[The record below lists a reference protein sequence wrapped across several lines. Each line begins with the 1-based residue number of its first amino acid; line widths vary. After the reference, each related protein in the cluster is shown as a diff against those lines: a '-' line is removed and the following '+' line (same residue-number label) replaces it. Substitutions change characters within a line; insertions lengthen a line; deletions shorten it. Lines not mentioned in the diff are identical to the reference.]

1 MITVPERGK
10 PVECNKLSFAKTTD
24 VGALPKGADGVL
36 YDSRKPSIAYSVRR
50 KMSNKHGDAHQVPQD
65 ATEAQRSHDGGLGG
79 YFRKKVAADEC
90 GKMMVFL
97 VWMTINTLL
106 FIEAFKRTESKIIDL
121 DLGLHIPAAPT
132 AKGMGAVLN
141 FNCALIAVPVLS
153 QVLRYLHKAKVTSVD
168 KNGYV
173 TYGKN
178 LDHYIPIGKNITF
191 HRKIA
196 WLTMLAAATHTVAHF
211 INYGAAARATY
222 VVFPHLDGVWITGVV
237 IIVCMVVM
245 YAAALET
252 VRCDCFNCFWF
263 SHHLF
268 LVFWGCLLYHGP
280 VFYIWS
286 GIPLTAYFWSRY
298 KRDQEIDCHVILQE
312 MVLEPPN
319 VVKLTMRNEE
329 TDRRFDMW
337 AYESGQYVRINCPF
351 IAPLEWH
358 PFTISSAPESGTLTL
373 HIKVTRPGGFTGK
386 LKKFMDALNV
396 NGHRIFALYNS
407 AQTQLGT
414 TYARVIEQPLLR
426 IDGPHSAP
434 CQHISE
440 YEHSILFGAG
450 VGLTPF
456 SSALCSIVD
465 HRWLRGRDPK
475 NVFLHWSFR
484 MSEFSMY
491 SWFVKLLST
500 VRARYLGKRLTDRQ
514 FFDVNLKIYLY
525 STRGFKGDQ
534 EQEVKKTM
542 KEKKVFEGYS
552 RSDPVVCTAVKNDPP
567 LGTRKKEFQ
576 LNIYEGDTVEL
587 IGSCKLEGVN
597 AWQKKDKRPAKTDAC
612 RIKVAENETNAKYFN
627 GVFEGD
633 RAGPAEGILPCS
645 PVGYSIVNFNGDDPW
660 TDADGVQGK
669 TVEIDGSKKR
679 VIPLENPLDKIL
691 LSSSPAGR
699 RVKAANLPDKFDV
712 IIPEENVEG
721 VRYFHRNGEGDDVA
735 NIEVLVSSGAKE
747 QGKKRG
753 HARVGWVNADA
764 LEMADVEVEPLR
776 VPPKHECFVVKTGR
790 PNYDDIFSEVR
801 SWHQHSPNE
810 FVGVFCCGPMG
821 KQLRAACKKYS
832 VVAKDKTDTTGT
844 TIFKLHAEVF

>member
-153 QVLRYLHKAKVTSVD
+153 QVLRYLHKAKVASVD
-168 KNGYV
+168 RNGYV

-211 INYGAAARATY
+211 INYGAAARQTY

-252 VRCDCFNCFWF
+252 VRRDCFNCFWF

-268 LVFWGCLLYHGP
+268 IVFWGRLLYHGP

-286 GIPLTAYFWSRY
+286 GIPITAYFWSRY
-298 KRDQEIDCHVILQE
+298 KRDQEVDCHVILQE

-534 EQEVKKTM
+534 KEKVLSTM

-552 RSDPVVCTAVKNDPP
+552 RADPVVMTAIKNDPP

-576 LNIYEGDTVEL
+576 LNVYEGDTVEL
-587 IGSCKLEGVN
+587 IGTCKLEGVN
-597 AWQKKDKRPAKTDAC
+597 SWQKVDKRPDADF
-612 RIKVAENETNAKYFN
+612 RIKVDEKETGALYYDCKT
-627 GVFEGD
+627 E
-633 RAGPAEGILPCS
+633 ASKGPLPYS
-645 PVGYSIVNFNGDDPW
+645 PVGYDVVDSKGKKIQV
-660 TDADGVQGK
+660 DGVEK
-669 TVEIDGSKKR
+669 TV
-679 VIPLENPLDKIL
+679 LTLANPVDTIL
-691 LSSSPAGR
+691 PSTSPAR
-699 RVKAANLPDKFDV
+699 SRLLAAQLPKTFDV
-712 IIPEENVEG
+712 IVPEENVAG
-721 VRYFHRNGEGDDVA
+721 VRYFHRDGEGDDVA

-753 HARVGWVNADA
+753 HARVGWVNSDA
-764 LEMADVEVEPLR
+764 LELQEVEVEPLR
-776 VPPKHECFVVKTGR
+776 VPPRHECFHVRTGR

-801 SWHQHSPNE
+801 SWHQHSPND